1 MDPLLYAII
10 MASVAMAAVLIGGWI
25 SSRRNR

>member
-1 MDPLLYAII
+1 MDPLVYAFL
-10 MASVAMAAVLIGGWI
+10 MLSAAAAAVLIGGWI